1 MIWISNHTLVDVT
14 LTYAGIHTCLNYKMA
29 NVTINTS
36 VTEPLSHFL
45 LDVFAAVR
53 IIEGTLSL
61 LGNSLTIYAISKY
74 DYLKTIS
81 NIFIIHLA
89 ISDIL
94 YFPGAIFY
102 AIVNYDMGM
111 SENQLTICCQMY
123 NVLYVASIYGNSFGI
138 IIIGYER
145 CFYIARP
152 LKYDIYMTE
161 NRAKFVLAILWCF
174 ILFICLMYSY
184 GLQLA
189 NGHCIVEIPPR
200 RHEQMYICISQVVIY
215 INLVFPYIIIFCVA
229 YKKSTGTIYPSDPS
243 RTVSSNALNIIKMAA
258 CVLGIYIICTLPVGL
273 VITLVAVGLVHW
285 EEFYHYSTVLRAISS
300 INCWVNPLIYCW
312 RSSEFR
318 KAFLSILRKCQSQEF
333 QEGRIEPI
341 QSPIEY

>member
-94 YFPGAIFY
+94 YFPSAIFFS
-102 AIVNYDMGM
+102 IVNYDLGM
-111 SENQLTICCQMY
+111 SENQLTICCRTY
-123 NVLYVASIYGNSFGI
+123 NALYLTCTYGNAFGI
-138 IIIGYER
+138 LLVGYER
-145 CFYIARP
+145 CFYIIRP
-152 LKYDIYMTE
+152 LKYGIYM
-161 NRAKFVLAILWCF
+161 NDKRAKISVCILWCII
-174 ILFICLMYSY
+174 ILICVLYSY
-184 GLQLA
+184 ELQLT
-189 NGHCIVEIPPR
+189 NGRCVVEISMKH
-200 RHEQMYICISQVVIY
+200 HEQVYSCVSQFVIY
-215 INLVFPYIIIFCVA
+215 INLVIPYIIIFSVA
-229 YKKSTGTIYPSDPS
+229 YKKGSGTGNPMDSSGMT
-243 RTVSSNALNIIKMAA
+243 SSNAMKIFKMAA
-258 CVLGIYIICTLPVGL
+258 CVLGIYIICTLPL
-273 VITLVAVGLVHW
+273 ILAITLVAGGVISCQ
-285 EEFYHYSTVLRAISS
+285 EFYYYSALLMSIWS
-300 INCWVNPLIYCW
+300 INCWTNVLVYSW
-312 RSSEFR
+312 KSSEFR
-318 KAFLSILRKCQSQEF
+318 KAFLSILCKCRSHRSQDH
-333 QEGRIEPI
+333 QVSTRLPAIA
-341 QSPIEY
+341 Y